1 MQSSVFLI
9 GLGSIAVKYD
19 LADFSTLGKTHAR
32 AVDSH
37 KDFILTGGYDPS
49 EKNRLDFFRHYN
61 KMAFENLEYGLKKI
75 NPEVVVI
82 ASPTENH
89 LQNLEE
95 ILLWSN
101 PRLILC
107 EKPISL
113 VLEDANR
120 MVRLCAER
128 NIPLFVNYFRNSE
141 PSTFQIANAINTRKL
156 TQPFTGEC
164 TYNKG
169 ALHTATHF
177 LNLFQIWFGDAI
189 EFKFI
194 CEKFNSHNPQ
204 DPNIEFEVRYQGG
217 LMKFHVDISSN
228 SLAFHSSINFSNGL
242 LEYRKEGEEID
253 WTESD
258 DIGNSRMQLSNS
270 VEKFE
275 SLAKQAQFNLWNEIS
290 NYIHLKSYRLC
301 SAQDAIRYIIQISNL
316 RRRSE

>member
-19 LADFSTLGKTHAR
+19 LADCSTLGKTHAR
-32 AVDSH
+32 AVNSH
-37 KDFILTGGYDPS
+37 KDFILAGGYDPS
-49 EKNRLDFFRHYN
+49 EKNRLDFFGHYN
-61 KMAFENLEYGLKKI
+61 KVAFESLESGLKKI

-82 ASPTENH
+82 ASPTEKH
-89 LQNLEE
+89 LQSLEE

-107 EKPISL
+107 EKPLSF

-120 MVRLCAER
+120 MARLCVER

-141 PSTFQIANAINTRKL
+141 PSTFQIANAISNQKL
-156 TQPFTGEC
+156 TQPFTGSC

-177 LNLFQIWFGDAI
+177 LNLFQLWFGNPI

-217 LMKFHVDISSN
+217 LMKFHVDISSE
-228 SLAFHSSINFSNGL
+228 SLAFHSSIEFLNGR

-253 WTESD
+253 WIESD
-258 DIGNSRMQLSNS
+258 HMGNSRKQLSNS
-270 VEKFE
+270 IETFE
-275 SLAKQAQFNLWNEIS
+275 SLAKQAQFNVWNEIS

-301 SAQDAIRYIIQISNL
+301 SAEDAIRYIIQIANL
-316 RRRSE
+316 RRE

>member
-1 MQSSVFLI
+1 VQSSVFLV

-19 LADFSTLGKTHAR
+19 LADFTTLGKTHAR

-37 KDFILTGGYDPS
+37 KDFILAGGYDPS

-61 KMAFENLEYGLKKI
+61 KVAFESLENGLKKI

-82 ASPTENH
+82 ASPTEKH
-89 LQNLEE
+89 LQSLEE

-107 EKPISL
+107 EKPISF

-120 MVRLCAER
+120 MARLCVER

-141 PSTFQIANAINTRKL
+141 PSTFQIANAINIQKL
-156 TQPFTGEC
+156 TQPFTGSC

-177 LNLFQIWFGDAI
+177 LNLFQLWFGDPI

-194 CEKFNSHNPQ
+194 CEKFNFHNPQ

-217 LMKFHVDISSN
+217 LMKFHVDISSD
-228 SLAFHSSINFSNGL
+228 SLAFHSSIEFLNGL

-253 WTESD
+253 WIESD
-258 DIGNSRMQLSNS
+258 YTGNSRKQLSNS
-270 VEKFE
+270 IETFE
-275 SLAKQAQFNLWNEIS
+275 SLAKQAQLNVWNEIS

-301 SAQDAIRYIIQISNL
+301 SAQDAIRYIIQIANL
-316 RRRSE
+316 RRE

>member
-1 MQSSVFLI
+1 VQSNVFLI

-19 LADFSTLGKTHAR
+19 LTDLSTLGKTHAR

-37 KDFILTGGYDPS
+37 KDFILAGGYDPS
-49 EKNRLDFFRHYN
+49 EKNRLDFSRHYN

-82 ASPTENH
+82 ASPTEKH
-89 LQNLEE
+89 LQSLEK

-101 PRLILC
+101 PKLILC

-113 VLEDANR
+113 LLEDANR

-156 TQPFTGEC
+156 AQPFTGSC

-169 ALHTATHF
+169 AMHTATHF
-177 LNLFQIWFGDAI
+177 LNLFQIWFGDPI

-194 CEKFNSHNPQ
+194 CEKFNSHNPL

-217 LMKFHVDISSN
+217 LMKFHVDISSS
-228 SLAFHSSINFSNGL
+228 SLAFHTSIDFSNGL

-253 WTESD
+253 WTESTD
-258 DIGNSRMQLSNS
+258 NGNFRNQPSNPI
-270 VEKFE
+270 EKFE
-275 SLAKQAQFNLWNEIS
+275 SLAKQAQLNVWNEIS
-290 NYIHLKSYRLC
+290 NYIHLKNYRLC
-301 SAQDAIRYIIQISNL
+301 SARDAIRYIIQISDL
-316 RRRSE
+316 RRK

>member
-1 MQSSVFLI
+1 MQSNVFLI

-19 LADFSTLGKTHAR
+19 LTDLSTLGKTHAR

-37 KDFILTGGYDPS
+37 KDFILAGGYDPS
-49 EKNRLDFFRHYN
+49 EKNRLDFSRHYN

-82 ASPTENH
+82 ASPTEKH
-89 LQNLEE
+89 LQSLEE

-113 VLEDANR
+113 LLEDANR

-156 TQPFTGEC
+156 TQPFTGSC

-169 ALHTATHF
+169 AMHTATHF
-177 LNLFQIWFGDAI
+177 LNLFQIWFGDPI

-194 CEKFNSHNPQ
+194 CEKFNSHNPL

-228 SLAFHSSINFSNGL
+228 SLAFHTSIDFSNGL

-253 WTESD
+253 WTEST
-258 DIGNSRMQLSNS
+258 DIGNFRNQPSNPI
-270 VEKFE
+270 EKFE
-275 SLAKQAQFNLWNEIS
+275 SLAKQAQFNVWNEIS
-290 NYIHLKSYRLC
+290 NYIHLKNYRLC
-301 SAQDAIRYIIQISNL
+301 SARDAIRYIIQISDL
-316 RRRSE
+316 RRK

>member
-1 MQSSVFLI
+1 MQSNVFLI

-19 LADFSTLGKTHAR
+19 LTDLSTLGKTHAR
-32 AVDSH
+32 AVDNH
-37 KDFILTGGYDPS
+37 KDFILAGGYDPS
-49 EKNRLDFFRHYN
+49 EKNRLDFSRHYN

-82 ASPTENH
+82 ASPTEKH
-89 LQNLEE
+89 LQSLEE

-113 VLEDANR
+113 LLEDANR

-156 TQPFTGEC
+156 TQPFTGSC

-169 ALHTATHF
+169 AMHTATHF
-177 LNLFQIWFGDAI
+177 LNLFQIWFGDPI

-194 CEKFNSHNPQ
+194 CEKFNSHNPL

-228 SLAFHSSINFSNGL
+228 SLAFHTSIDFSNGL

-253 WTESD
+253 WTEST
-258 DIGNSRMQLSNS
+258 DIGNFRNQPSNPI
-270 VEKFE
+270 EKFE
-275 SLAKQAQFNLWNEIS
+275 SLAKQAQFNVWNEIS
-290 NYIHLKSYRLC
+290 NYIHLKNYRLC
-301 SAQDAIRYIIQISNL
+301 SARDAIRYIIQISDL
-316 RRRSE
+316 RRK

>member
-1 MQSSVFLI
+1 MQSNVFLI
-9 GLGSIAVKYD
+9 GLGSIAFKYD

-37 KDFILTGGYDPS
+37 KDFILAGGYDPS

-61 KMAFENLEYGLKKI
+61 KMAFDNLEYGLKKI

-82 ASPTENH
+82 ASPTEKH
-89 LQNLEE
+89 LQSLEE

-113 VLEDANR
+113 VLEEANI

-141 PSTFQIANAINTRKL
+141 PSTFQIANAINTQKL
-156 TQPFTGEC
+156 TQPFTGSC

-169 ALHTATHF
+169 TLHTATHF
-177 LNLFQIWFGDAI
+177 LNLFQIWFGDPI

-194 CEKFNSHNPQ
+194 CEKFNSHNPL
-204 DPNIEFEVRYQGG
+204 DPNIEFEVRYEGG

-228 SLAFHSSINFSNGL
+228 PLAFHASIDFSNGL
-242 LEYRKEGEEID
+242 LEYRKEGEEIV
-253 WTESD
+253 WTKSVE
-258 DIGNSRMQLSNS
+258 IGNSRNQLSNS

-290 NYIHLKSYRLC
+290 NYIYLKSYRLC
-301 SAQDAIRYIIQISNL
+301 SAQDAVRYIIQISDL
-316 RRRSE
+316 RRK

>member
-19 LADFSTLGKTHAR
+19 LADPSTLGKTHAR

-37 KDFILTGGYDPS
+37 KDFILAGGYDPS
-49 EKNRLDFFRHYN
+49 EKNRLDFSRHYN
-61 KMAFENLEYGLKKI
+61 KMAFENLEHGLKKI

-82 ASPTENH
+82 ASPTEKH
-89 LQNLEE
+89 LQSLEE

-120 MVRLCAER
+120 MVRLCVER
-128 NIPLFVNYFRNSE
+128 NIPLFVNYSRNSE

-156 TQPFTGEC
+156 TQPFTGSC

-177 LNLFQIWFGDAI
+177 LNLFQLWFGNPI

-217 LMKFHVDISSN
+217 LMKFRVDISSN
-228 SLAFHSSINFSNGL
+228 SLAFHSSIDFTNGQ
-242 LEYRKEGEEID
+242 LEYRKEGEEIY
-253 WTESD
+253 WTEST
-258 DIGNSRMQLSNS
+258 DIGNFRNQPSNPI
-270 VEKFE
+270 EKFE
-275 SLAKQAQFNLWNEIS
+275 SLAKQAQFNVWNEIS
-290 NYIHLKSYRLC
+290 NYIHLKNYRLC
-301 SAQDAIRYIIQISNL
+301 SARDAIRYIIQISNL

>member
-1 MQSSVFLI
+1 MQSNVFLI

-19 LADFSTLGKTHAR
+19 LTDLSTLGKTHAR

-37 KDFILTGGYDPS
+37 KDFILAGGYDPS
-49 EKNRLDFFRHYN
+49 EKNRLDFSRHYN
-61 KMAFENLEYGLKKI
+61 NTAFENLEYGLKKI

-82 ASPTENH
+82 ASPTEKH
-89 LQNLEE
+89 LQSLEK

-113 VLEDANR
+113 LLEDANR
-120 MVRLCAER
+120 MVQLCAER

-156 TQPFTGEC
+156 TQPFTGSC

-169 ALHTATHF
+169 AMHTATHF
-177 LNLFQIWFGDAI
+177 LNLFQIWFGDPI

-194 CEKFNSHNPQ
+194 CEKFNSHNPL

-228 SLAFHSSINFSNGL
+228 SLAFHTSIDFSNGL
-242 LEYRKEGEEID
+242 LEYRKEGEEIY
-253 WTESD
+253 WTEST
-258 DIGNSRMQLSNS
+258 DIGNFRNQPSNPI
-270 VEKFE
+270 EKFE
-275 SLAKQAQFNLWNEIS
+275 SLAKQAQFNVWNEIS
-290 NYIHLKSYRLC
+290 NYIHLKNYRLC
-301 SAQDAIRYIIQISNL
+301 SARDAIRYIIQISDL
-316 RRRSE
+316 RRK

>member
-1 MQSSVFLI
+1 MQSNVFLI

-19 LADFSTLGKTHAR
+19 LTDLSTLGKTHAR

-37 KDFILTGGYDPS
+37 KDFILAGGYDPS
-49 EKNRLDFFRHYN
+49 EKNRLDFSRHYN

-82 ASPTENH
+82 ASPTEKH
-89 LQNLEE
+89 LQSLEE

-113 VLEDANR
+113 LLEDANR

-156 TQPFTGEC
+156 TQPFTGSC

-169 ALHTATHF
+169 AMHTATHF
-177 LNLFQIWFGDAI
+177 LNLFQIWFGDPI

-194 CEKFNSHNPQ
+194 CEKFNSHNPL

-228 SLAFHSSINFSNGL
+228 SLAFHASIDFSNGL

-253 WTESD
+253 WTEST
-258 DIGNSRMQLSNS
+258 DIGNFRNQPSNPI
-270 VEKFE
+270 EKFE
-275 SLAKQAQFNLWNEIS
+275 SLAKQAQFNVWNEIS
-290 NYIHLKSYRLC
+290 NYIHLKNYRLC
-301 SAQDAIRYIIQISNL
+301 SARDAIRYIIQISDL
-316 RRRSE
+316 RRK

>member
-1 MQSSVFLI
+1 VQSNVFLI

-19 LADFSTLGKTHAR
+19 LTDLSTLGKTHAR

-37 KDFILTGGYDPS
+37 KDFILAGGYDPS
-49 EKNRLDFFRHYN
+49 EKNRLDFSRHYN

-82 ASPTENH
+82 ASPTEKH
-89 LQNLEE
+89 LQSLEN

-113 VLEDANR
+113 LLEDAKR
-120 MVRLCAER
+120 MVQLCAER

-156 TQPFTGEC
+156 TQPFTGSC

-169 ALHTATHF
+169 AMHTATHF
-177 LNLFQIWFGDAI
+177 LNLFQIWFGDPI

-194 CEKFNSHNPQ
+194 CEKFNSHNPL

-228 SLAFHSSINFSNGL
+228 SLTFHTSIDFSNGL

-253 WTESD
+253 WIEST
-258 DIGNSRMQLSNS
+258 DIGNFRNQPSNPI
-270 VEKFE
+270 EKFE
-275 SLAKQAQFNLWNEIS
+275 SLAKQAQFNVWNEIS
-290 NYIHLKSYRLC
+290 NYIHLKNYRLC
-301 SAQDAIRYIIQISNL
+301 SARDAIRYIIQISDL
-316 RRRSE
+316 RRK

>member
-1 MQSSVFLI
+1 MQSNVFLI

-19 LADFSTLGKTHAR
+19 LTDLSTLGKTHAR

-37 KDFILTGGYDPS
+37 KDFILAGGYDPF
-49 EKNRLDFFRHYN
+49 EKNRLDFSRHYN

-82 ASPTENH
+82 ASPTEKH
-89 LQNLEE
+89 LQSLEE

-113 VLEDANR
+113 LLEDANR

-156 TQPFTGEC
+156 TQPFTGSC

-169 ALHTATHF
+169 AMHTATHF
-177 LNLFQIWFGDAI
+177 LNLFQIWFGDPI

-194 CEKFNSHNPQ
+194 CEKFNSHNPL

-228 SLAFHSSINFSNGL
+228 SLAFHTSIDFSNGL

-253 WTESD
+253 WTEST
-258 DIGNSRMQLSNS
+258 DIGNFRNQPSNPI
-270 VEKFE
+270 EKFE
-275 SLAKQAQFNLWNEIS
+275 SLAKQAQFNVWNEIS
-290 NYIHLKSYRLC
+290 NYIHLKNYRLC
-301 SAQDAIRYIIQISNL
+301 SARDAIRYIIQISDL
-316 RRRSE
+316 RRK

>member
-1 MQSSVFLI
+1 MQSNVFLI

-19 LADFSTLGKTHAR
+19 LTDLSTLGKTHAR

-37 KDFILTGGYDPS
+37 KDFILAGGYDPS
-49 EKNRLDFFRHYN
+49 EKNRLDFSRHYN

-82 ASPTENH
+82 ASPTEKH
-89 LQNLEE
+89 LQSLEK

-113 VLEDANR
+113 LLEDANR

-141 PSTFQIANAINTRKL
+141 PSTFQIAKAINTRKL
-156 TQPFTGEC
+156 TQPFTGSC

-169 ALHTATHF
+169 AMHTATHF
-177 LNLFQIWFGDAI
+177 LNLFQIWFGDPI

-194 CEKFNSHNPQ
+194 CEKFNSHNPL

-228 SLAFHSSINFSNGL
+228 SLAFHTSIDFSNGL
-242 LEYRKEGEEID
+242 LEYRKEGEEIY
-253 WTESD
+253 WTEST
-258 DIGNSRMQLSNS
+258 DIGNFRNQPSNPI
-270 VEKFE
+270 EKFE
-275 SLAKQAQFNLWNEIS
+275 SLAKQAQFNVWNEIS
-290 NYIHLKSYRLC
+290 NYIHLKNYRLC
-301 SAQDAIRYIIQISNL
+301 SARDAIRHIIQISDL
-316 RRRSE
+316 RRK

>member
-1 MQSSVFLI
+1 MQSNVFLI

-19 LADFSTLGKTHAR
+19 LTDLSTLGKTHAR

-37 KDFILTGGYDPS
+37 KDFILAGGYDPS
-49 EKNRLDFFRHYN
+49 EKNRLDFSRHYN

-82 ASPTENH
+82 ASPTEKH
-89 LQNLEE
+89 LQSLEE

-113 VLEDANR
+113 LLEDANR

-156 TQPFTGEC
+156 TQPFTGSC

-169 ALHTATHF
+169 AMHTATHF
-177 LNLFQIWFGDAI
+177 LNLFQIWFGDPI

-194 CEKFNSHNPQ
+194 CEKFNSHNPL

-228 SLAFHSSINFSNGL
+228 SLAFHTSIDFSNGL

-253 WTESD
+253 WTEST
-258 DIGNSRMQLSNS
+258 DIGNFRNQPSNPI
-270 VEKFE
+270 EKFE
-275 SLAKQAQFNLWNEIS
+275 SLAKQAQFNVWNEIS
-290 NYIHLKSYRLC
+290 NYIHLKNYRLC
-301 SAQDAIRYIIQISNL
+301 SAQDAIRYIIQISDL
-316 RRRSE
+316 RRK

>member
-1 MQSSVFLI
+1 MQSNVFLI

-19 LADFSTLGKTHAR
+19 LTDLSTLGITHAR

-37 KDFILTGGYDPS
+37 KDFILAGGYDPS
-49 EKNRLDFFRHYN
+49 EKNRLDFSRHYN

-82 ASPTENH
+82 ASPTEKH
-89 LQNLEE
+89 LQSLEK

-113 VLEDANR
+113 LLEDANR

-141 PSTFQIANAINTRKL
+141 PSTFQIANAISIRKL
-156 TQPFTGEC
+156 TQPFTGSC

-169 ALHTATHF
+169 AMHTATHF
-177 LNLFQIWFGDAI
+177 LNLFQIWFGDPI

-194 CEKFNSHNPQ
+194 REKFNSHNPL
-204 DPNIEFEVRYQGG
+204 DPNIEFEVRYQEG
-217 LMKFHVDISSN
+217 LMKFHVDSTSN
-228 SLAFHSSINFSNGL
+228 SLAFHTSIDFSNGL
-242 LEYRKEGEEID
+242 LEYRKEGDEIV
-253 WTESD
+253 WTEST
-258 DIGNSRMQLSNS
+258 DIGNFRNQPSNPI
-270 VEKFE
+270 EKFE
-275 SLAKQAQFNLWNEIS
+275 SLAKQAQFNVWNEIS
-290 NYIHLKSYRLC
+290 NYIHLKNYRLC
-301 SAQDAIRYIIQISNL
+301 SAQDAIRYIIQISDL
-316 RRRSE
+316 RRK

>member
-1 MQSSVFLI
+1 MQSNVFLI

-19 LADFSTLGKTHAR
+19 LTDLSTLGKTHAR

-37 KDFILTGGYDPS
+37 KDFILAGGYDPS
-49 EKNRLDFFRHYN
+49 EKNRLDFSRHYN

-82 ASPTENH
+82 ASPTEKH
-89 LQNLEE
+89 LQSLEN

-113 VLEDANR
+113 LLEDAKR
-120 MVRLCAER
+120 MVQLCAER

-156 TQPFTGEC
+156 TQPFTGSC

-169 ALHTATHF
+169 AMHTATHF
-177 LNLFQIWFGDAI
+177 LNLFQIWFGDPI

-194 CEKFNSHNPQ
+194 CEKFNSHNPL

-228 SLAFHSSINFSNGL
+228 SLTFHTSIDFSNGL

-253 WTESD
+253 WIEST
-258 DIGNSRMQLSNS
+258 DIGNFRNQPSNPI
-270 VEKFE
+270 EKFE
-275 SLAKQAQFNLWNEIS
+275 SLAKQAQFNVWNEIS
-290 NYIHLKSYRLC
+290 NYIHLKNYRLC
-301 SAQDAIRYIIQISNL
+301 SARDAIRYIIQISDL
-316 RRRSE
+316 RRK

>member
-1 MQSSVFLI
+1 VQSNVFLI

-19 LADFSTLGKTHAR
+19 LTDLSTLGKTHAR

-37 KDFILTGGYDPS
+37 KDFILAGGYDPF
-49 EKNRLDFFRHYN
+49 EKNRLDFSRHYN

-82 ASPTENH
+82 ASPTEKH
-89 LQNLEE
+89 LQSLEE

-113 VLEDANR
+113 LLEDANR

-156 TQPFTGEC
+156 TQPFTGSC

-169 ALHTATHF
+169 AMHTATHF
-177 LNLFQIWFGDAI
+177 LNLFQIWFGDPI

-194 CEKFNSHNPQ
+194 CEKFNSHNPL

-228 SLAFHSSINFSNGL
+228 SLAFHTSIDFSNGL

-253 WTESD
+253 WTEST
-258 DIGNSRMQLSNS
+258 DIGNFRNQPSNPI
-270 VEKFE
+270 EKFE
-275 SLAKQAQFNLWNEIS
+275 SLAKQAQFNVWNEIS
-290 NYIHLKSYRLC
+290 NYIHLKNYRLC
-301 SAQDAIRYIIQISNL
+301 SARDAIRYIIQISDL
-316 RRRSE
+316 RRK

>member
-1 MQSSVFLI
+1 MPSNVFLV

-19 LADFSTLGKTHAR
+19 LTDLSTLGKTHAR

-37 KDFILTGGYDPS
+37 KDFILAGGYDPS
-49 EKNRLDFFRHYN
+49 EKNRLDFSRHYN
-61 KMAFENLEYGLKKI
+61 KMAFENLEYGLKKM

-82 ASPTENH
+82 ASPTEKH
-89 LQNLEE
+89 LQSLEK

-113 VLEDANR
+113 LIEDANR
-120 MVRLCAER
+120 MVGLCAER

-141 PSTFQIANAINTRKL
+141 PSTFQIANAINTRNL
-156 TQPFTGEC
+156 SQPFTGSC

-169 ALHTATHF
+169 AMHTATHF
-177 LNLFQIWFGDAI
+177 LNLFQIWFGDPI

-194 CEKFNSHNPQ
+194 REQFNSHNPL
-204 DPNIEFEVRYQGG
+204 DPNIEFEVRYQEG

-228 SLAFHSSINFSNGL
+228 SLAFHTSIDFSNGL

-253 WTESD
+253 WTEST
-258 DIGNSRMQLSNS
+258 DIGNFRNQPSNPI
-270 VEKFE
+270 EKFE
-275 SLAKQAQFNLWNEIS
+275 SLAKQAQFNVWNEIS
-290 NYIHLKSYRLC
+290 NYIHLKNYRLC
-301 SAQDAIRYIIQISNL
+301 SARDAIRYIIQISDL
-316 RRRSE
+316 RRK

>member
-1 MQSSVFLI
+1 MQSNVFLV

-19 LADFSTLGKTHAR
+19 LTDLSTLGKTHAR

-37 KDFILTGGYDPS
+37 KDFILAGGYDPS
-49 EKNRLDFFRHYN
+49 EKNRLDFSRHYN
-61 KMAFENLEYGLKKI
+61 KLAFENLEYGLKKI

-82 ASPTENH
+82 ASPTEKH
-89 LQNLEE
+89 LQSLEK

-101 PRLILC
+101 PKLILC

-113 VLEDANR
+113 LLEDANR
-120 MVRLCAER
+120 MVRLCDER

-156 TQPFTGEC
+156 TQPFTGLC

-169 ALHTATHF
+169 AMHSATHF
-177 LNLFQIWFGDAI
+177 LNLFQIWFGDPI

-194 CEKFNSHNPQ
+194 CEKFNSQNPL

-228 SLAFHSSINFSNGL
+228 SLTFHTSIDFSNGL

-253 WTESD
+253 WTEST
-258 DIGNSRMQLSNS
+258 DIGNFRNQPSNPI
-270 VEKFE
+270 EKFE
-275 SLAKQAQFNLWNEIS
+275 SFAKQAQFNVWNEIS
-290 NYIHLKSYRLC
+290 NYIHLKNYRLC
-301 SAQDAIRYIIQISNL
+301 SAQDAIRYIIQISDL
-316 RRRSE
+316 RRK

>member
-1 MQSSVFLI
+1 MQSNVFLI

-19 LADFSTLGKTHAR
+19 LTDLSSLGKTHAR

-37 KDFILTGGYDPS
+37 KDFILAGGYDPS
-49 EKNRLDFFRHYN
+49 EKNRLDFSRHYN

-82 ASPTENH
+82 ASPTEKH
-89 LQNLEE
+89 LQSLDK

-113 VLEDANR
+113 LLEDANR

-156 TQPFTGEC
+156 TQPFTGSC

-169 ALHTATHF
+169 AMHTATHF
-177 LNLFQIWFGDAI
+177 LNLFQIWFGDPI

-194 CEKFNSHNPQ
+194 CEKFNSHNPL

-228 SLAFHSSINFSNGL
+228 SLAFHTSIDFSNGL
-242 LEYRKEGEEID
+242 LEYRKEGEEIY
-253 WTESD
+253 WTEST
-258 DIGNSRMQLSNS
+258 DIGNFRNQPFNPI
-270 VEKFE
+270 EKFE
-275 SLAKQAQFNLWNEIS
+275 SLAKQAQFNVWNEIS
-290 NYIHLKSYRLC
+290 NYIHLKNYRLC
-301 SAQDAIRYIIQISNL
+301 SARDAIRYIIQISDL
-316 RRRSE
+316 RRK